1 MKLLD
6 AINLVLE
13 LAQGNVLAVSEV
25 NDEPALVEEASRQ
38 QEAVDIVSD
47 YVANYLG
54 DKIAEEESDS
64 CPQCGADW
72 TDETGQYSIGC
83 DTCYN
88 HEHED

>member
-47 YVANYLG
+47 YVSNYLS
-54 DKIAEEESDS
+54 DKIAD
-64 CPQCGADW
+64 
-72 TDETGQYSIGC
+72 DE
-83 DTCYN
+83 D
-88 HEHED
+88 